1 MTDALPLPSPAAG
14 DIVAGR
20 ARGILRALR
29 TRRAAAAGAAVLA
42 IFIALAALAP
52 SIAPYGTVQQLGRAF
67 AAPSAA
73 HWLGLDDAGADVLSL
88 LIEGS
93 RVSLVIGFAAMA
105 VSVLVGASVGIVAG
119 YFGGVVDGVLM
130 RITDYLLAIP
140 YLPLMIIVATVW
152 GPSLLHVILVIGLLQ
167 WRSMARIVRAQVKSV
182 RERTY
187 VRRVRSLGASHSWTI
202 VRHVVPQIGPLL
214 AAIAVLSVAD
224 AIFAETALAFLGLSD
239 PNGVSWGTIIHQG
252 FEHAAIS
259 SGAWWAIVPP
269 GLCVALILSACYLLA
284 QAVEDAL
291 QPRLRV
297 AHLGARRFTVRALA
311 AEEK

>member
-1 MTDALPLPSPAAG
+1 MTDALPIPSATARG
-14 DIVAGR
+14 IAAGR
-20 ARGILRALR
+20 AQGVVRTLR
-29 TRRAAAAGAAVLA
+29 TRPAATVGAGALA
-42 IFIALAALAP
+42 IFIGLAALAP
-52 SIAPYGTVQQLGRAF
+52 WIAPYGTEQQLGRAF
-67 AAPSAA
+67 APPSAA
-73 HWLGLDDAGADVLSL
+73 HWLGLDDAGADMLSL
-88 LIEGS
+88 LIEGT
-93 RVSLVIGFAAMA
+93 RVSLVVGFAAMA
-105 VSVLVGASVGIVAG
+105 VSVVVGASVGIVAG
-119 YFGGVVDGVLM
+119 YFGRLVDGVLM

-167 WRSMARIVRAQVKSV
+167 WRRMARIVRAQVKSV

-202 VRHVVPQIGPLL
+202 MRHVVPQIGPLL

-239 PNGVSWGTIIHQG
+239 PNAVSWGTIIHQG
-252 FEHAAIS
+252 FQHAAIS

-269 GLCVALILSACYLLA
+269 GLCVALVLSACYLLA

-291 QPRLRV
+291 QPRLKV
-297 AHLGARRFTVRALA
+297 AHVGARRFTVRTPA
-311 AEEK
+311 ADEE

>member
-14 DIVAGR
+14 AVAAGR
-20 ARGILRALR
+20 ARGMLRALR
-29 TRRAAAAGAAVLA
+29 IRRAAAAGAAVLA

-52 SIAPYGTVQQLGRAF
+52 SIAPYGTAQQLGRAF

-73 HWLGLDDAGADVLSL
+73 HWLGLDDVGADVLSL

-119 YFGGVVDGVLM
+119 YFGGVVDSVLM

-167 WRSMARIVRAQVKSV
+167 WRSMARIVRAEVKSL

-269 GLCVALILSACYLLA
+269 GLCVALVLSACYLLA

>member
-1 MTDALPLPSPAAG
+1 MTDALPIPSPAAG
-14 DIVAGR
+14 GIAAGR
-20 ARGILRALR
+20 ARGILHALR
-29 TRRAAAAGAAVLA
+29 THPAAAAGAAVLA
-42 IFIALAALAP
+42 IFIGLAALAP
-52 SIAPYGTVQQLGRAF
+52 LIAPYGTAQQLGRAF

-73 HWLGLDDAGADVLSL
+73 HWLGLDDAGADMLSL
-88 LIEGS
+88 LIEGC
-93 RVSLVIGFAAMA
+93 RVSLVIGFAAMI
-105 VSVLVGASVGIVAG
+105 VSVLVGASVGIAAG
-119 YFGGVVDGVLM
+119 YFGGMVDGVLM

-187 VRRVRSLGASHSWTI
+187 VRRVRSLGAGPLWTI
-202 VRHVVPQIGPLL
+202 MRHVVPQIGPLL

-239 PNGVSWGTIIHQG
+239 PNAVSWGTIIHQG

-269 GLCVALILSACYLLA
+269 GLSVALVLSACYLLA

-297 AHLGARRFTVRALA
+297 AHLGARRFTFRTLA

>member
-1 MTDALPLPSPAAG
+1 MTDALPILSPGARGIA
-14 DIVAGR
+14 AGR
-20 ARGILRALR
+20 ARGVVRAVR
-29 TRRAAAAGAAVLA
+29 TRPAATTGAGVLA
-42 IFIALAALAP
+42 VFVALAALAP
-52 SIAPYGTVQQLGRAF
+52 AIAPFGTTQQLGRAF
-67 AAPSAA
+67 AAPSAT

-105 VSVLVGASVGIVAG
+105 ISVVVGASVGVLAG
-119 YFGGVVDGVLM
+119 YFGGLVDGILM
-130 RITDYLLAIP
+130 RTTDYLLAIP

-187 VRRVRSLGASHSWTI
+187 VRRVRSLGASHTWTI
-202 VRHVVPQIGPLL
+202 MRHVVPQIGPLL

-259 SGAWWAIVPP
+259 SGAWWTIVPP
-269 GLCVALILSACYLLA
+269 GLCVALVLSACYLLA

-291 QPRLRV
+291 QPRLKV
-297 AHLGARRFTVRALA
+297 AHLGARRFALRTLA
-311 AEEK
+311 ADRQ

>member
-269 GLCVALILSACYLLA
+269 GLCVALVLSACYLLA